1 VISLAINNPAIEMAL
16 IVISITEE
24 KPCPSIENMAA
35 VVMYNT
41 LVEHYQNPLI
51 PRNVPVSDRVI
62 RQMAEAGINTGI
74 LSDIKFEIRNFSI
87 FSLKEPEMLRERVEC
102 LHLNICAIL
111 EDINAQPVSIDM
123 LEE

>member
-1 VISLAINNPAIEMAL
+1 MISLAANNPAIEMAL

-24 KPCPSIENMAA
+24 KVLPSIENMAA

-51 PRNVPVSDRVI
+51 PRNVPTSDRI
-62 RQMAEAGINTGI
+62 ARQMAEAGINTGI
-74 LSDIKFEIRNFSI
+74 LSDIKLEIRNFSV
-87 FSLKEPEMLRERVEC
+87 FSLKEPEMLKEKVEC

-111 EDINAQPVSIDM
+111 EDIHAQPIEIEM

>member
-1 VISLAINNPAIEMAL
+1 
-16 IVISITEE
+16 
-24 KPCPSIENMAA
+24 MAA